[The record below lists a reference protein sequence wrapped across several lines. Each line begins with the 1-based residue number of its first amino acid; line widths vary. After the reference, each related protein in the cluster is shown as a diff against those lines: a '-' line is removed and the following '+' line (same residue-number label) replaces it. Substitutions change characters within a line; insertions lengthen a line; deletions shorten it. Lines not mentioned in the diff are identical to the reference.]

1 MEWRTKITDLFGC
14 KYPVLLGAMHKLGI
28 WQFAAAVAEAGGHG
42 TITAAISATPEQLE
56 KDIRSCKKSTTGTF
70 GVNLS
75 VGMCPRIDEMLE
87 VCISENV
94 PIETSLYKPDAL
106 AARIKESGLPWIHKA
121 ARVKDAAHA
130 QELGVDAIIIVGLEG
145 GGIKNPTQLPT
156 LTTTRHA
163 VRSLSV
169 PVIAAGGIGDGPSFL
184 GALALGAEGVMLGS
198 AFLMTK
204 ESPITQEARE
214 TMIALNLDDPE
225 FRTRVMTPRLFD
237 PKAPHKTS
245 TEINWAKAAS
255 FAAAGIPR
263 IFSVKELLDHITS
276 EAAAVLKERR
286 FQIG

>member
-1 MEWRTKITDLFGC
+1 
-14 KYPVLLGAMHKLGI
+14 
-28 WQFAAAVAEAGGHG
+28 
-42 TITAAISATPEQLE
+42 
-56 KDIRSCKKSTTGTF
+56 
-70 GVNLS
+70 
-75 VGMCPRIDEMLE
+75 
-87 VCISENV
+87 
-94 PIETSLYKPDAL
+94 
-106 AARIKESGLPWIHKA
+106 
-121 ARVKDAAHA
+121 
-130 QELGVDAIIIVGLEG
+130 
-145 GGIKNPTQLPT
+145 
-156 LTTTRHA
+156 
-163 VRSLSV
+163 
-169 PVIAAGGIGDGPSFL
+169 
-184 GALALGAEGVMLGS
+184 MLGS

-225 FRTRVMTPRLFD
+225 FRTRVMTPKLFD